1 MSRLGGLSSR
11 GRFECPDAVP
21 EMRRIPRD
29 GLEPCLFLSLPNR
42 RPSVEMQ
49 SKSDIRK
56 IVLERRRGIDSDCRK
71 SSENLI
77 ADRIR
82 SLDEYRDASVVAL
95 YYPVKGEADLLSLL
109 ADREK
114 IFLFPKVHGDRLS
127 FHPAANLDDFEAG
140 SYGIPEPAAGKAF
153 RVRDI
158 DLILVPA
165 LCFDERG
172 HRLGYGKGYYD
183 RLLKGNPGIF
193 TVGVCF
199 DECHVTGLPVEP
211 WDVHVDC
218 VVTQTGVFRST
229 TLSGEVQ

>member
-1 MSRLGGLSSR
+1 MSRLRGQSSR
-11 GRFECPDAVP
+11 GWCDCPDAVP
-21 EMRRIPRD
+21 GMRRTPRGD
-29 GLEPCLFLSLPNR
+29 FGPCLFLSLQYR

-56 IVLERRRGIDSDCRK
+56 IVLERRRGIDPDCRK

-77 ADRIR
+77 TDRIR
-82 SLDEYRDASVVAL
+82 SLPEYRDASVVAL

-109 ADREK
+109 GDRART
-114 IFLFPKVHGDRLS
+114 FLFPRVNGNQLS
-127 FHPAANLDDFEAG
+127 FHPAANLDDFKAG

-153 RVRDI
+153 RVQDI

-183 RLLKGNPGIF
+183 RLLKDSPGIF

-211 WDVHVDC
+211 WDVHVNC

-229 TLSGEVQ
+229 TLR